1 MAQKNFKGAAD
12 MFFSSVKMQQEAPQ
26 GQNNFTVPKGY
37 KLTKES
43 KSVRMTILIRPTTK
57 EALQR
62 VTDSQG
68 ISMNELINQLIEN
81 YLEGQGKE

>member
-26 GQNNFTVPKGY
+26 GQNNFTVPEGY
-37 KLTKES
+37 KLIKES
-43 KSVRMTILIRPTTK
+43 KSVRMTILIRPTVKT
-57 EALQR
+57 ALKKSA
-62 VTDSQG
+62 DSQG
-68 ISMNELINQLIEN
+68 LSMNDLINQLIES